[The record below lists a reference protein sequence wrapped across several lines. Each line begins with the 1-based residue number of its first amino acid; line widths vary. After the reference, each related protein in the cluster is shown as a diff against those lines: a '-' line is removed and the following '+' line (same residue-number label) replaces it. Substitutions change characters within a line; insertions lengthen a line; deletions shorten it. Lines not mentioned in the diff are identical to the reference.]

1 MASIQLTA
9 LIIPFLF
16 LSLSTAEEL
25 LPLLPLP
32 LPQPSKQVEKFKD
45 VVVEGLVLCQS
56 CEQYGTDDV
65 DGAKPIEAATVRV
78 ICKFR
83 RNGFVYDKTFET
95 DKNGYFYGELKDLK
109 ISSLEQPLRSCKVK
123 LVSSPLSTCNL
134 LTNVHNGLNGAPLRY
149 EDKKITGTNY
159 EAVVYAAG
167 PLAFAPANCAPK
179 AEQP

>member
-32 LPQPSKQVEKFKD
+32 LPLPQPLKPVEKFKD
-45 VVVEGLVLCQS
+45 VVVEGVVLCQS
-56 CEQYGTDDV
+56 CEQFGTPDHL
-65 DGAKPIEAATVRV
+65 DGAKPIEAAT
-78 ICKFR
+78 
-83 RNGFVYDKTFET
+83 TFET